1 MAKKIALL
9 TILLTLVSMPS
20 LAADQWLCIGEK
32 MSTIF
37 MNDQLEFESMALD
50 SDEKF
55 VVSEDGLKF
64 LGNDEYHFNAEDC
77 ALESDGDLACA
88 SNLTRLGFF
97 HMTTFAGVAVF
108 YRYQII
114 FLELFNAYHT
124 QVMGRCSKISD

>member
-1 MAKKIALL
+1 MKAVAAATTLL
-9 TILLTLVSMPS
+9 LISIPAV
-20 LAADQWLCIGEK
+20 AADQWLCIGEK

-37 MNDQLEFESMALD
+37 MNDQLEFESMAFD

-97 HMTTFAGVAVF
+97 KMTAFAGVAIF
-108 YRYQII
+108 YRYQIV
-114 FLELFNAYHT
+114 FTGLFSAHHT
-124 QVMGRCSKISD
+124 QVMGRCSEIDD